1 MSRWMVRSAGLC
13 YLMSIITGFVGAFAG
28 SPVLSETAFVIGGVF
43 YAAVAVLLYLVF
55 RQVHQGISLLAALFG
70 LSGSVVWILEA
81 MHLSPLPVK
90 SLVFFGVYCLLL
102 GFLVFRSGYMP
113 RWLGCLVALAGA
125 GWLTYLSPE
134 LVKHLGRFV
143 MISGLLGE
151 GGLTL
156 WLLVGRVRPAHRN

>member
-1 MSRWMVRSAGLC
+1 
-13 YLMSIITGFVGAFAG
+13 MSIVTGFVGAFAG
-28 SPVLSETAFVIGGVF
+28 SPALSETAFVMGGVF
-43 YAAVAVLLYLVF
+43 YAAVAVLLYLVL
-55 RQVHQGISLLAALFG
+55 RRVHHGVSLLAALFG
-70 LSGSVVWILEA
+70 LTGSVLWILEA

-90 SLVFFGVYCLLL
+90 SLVFFGAYCLLL
-102 GFLVFRSGYMP
+102 GFLIFRSDYMP
-113 RWLGCLVALAGA
+113 RWLGWLVVLAGM

-156 WLLVGRVRPAHRN
+156 WLLVGPVQRS